1 MISLFAV
8 MLVLMGVPALC
19 LSTNTAVDEMGTLAN
34 AALLS
39 GRNWGTG
46 VLSNGGFYYRYGMAL
61 VWCIPFFLLKK
72 GVQIYKAVSLIN
84 ALLMSV
90 TPVIS
95 YYIARRYLKNSK
107 RKISSTSGS
116 SFDDDQQCDVPGDLP
131 ERRCYADRD
140 ELGMYIVD
148 FKYYVC
154 GYEKKEMPVYGLV
167 KLCSSICI
175 CKPQQ
180 RDCYCDSSYNSGCFS
195 FTF

>member
-1 MISLFAV
+1 MTMTKQDRICMISLFAV

-95 YYIARRYLKNSK
+95 YYIARRYLKIQK
-107 RKISSTSGS
+107 
-116 SFDDDQQCDVPGDLP
+116 
-131 ERRCYADRD
+131 ER
-140 ELGMYIVD
+140 
-148 FKYYVC
+148 
-154 GYEKKEMPVYGLV
+154 
-167 KLCSSICI
+167 
-175 CKPQQ
+175 
-180 RDCYCDSSYNSGCFS
+180 
-195 FTF
+195 